1 MNCKP
6 FTYDAVTLKNIV
18 EIVENIDITE
28 LAVKSLSKKKKKKKR
43 KKKTRIYWK
52 STLISLG
59 LWLSVQQ
66 TLNFFTAMKKS
77 SRKESGIRI
86 KSKCECYEKRE
97 KSFFNFLNHEQSR
110 AKDNPF

>member
-1 MNCKP
+1 MMQ
-6 FTYDAVTLKNIV
+6 LHIV

-28 LAVKSLSKKKKKKKR
+28 LAVKSLSKKKKKRQR

-77 SRKESGIRI
+77 IPEI
-86 KSKCECYEKRE
+86 KVDQK
-97 KSFFNFLNHEQSR
+97 
-110 AKDNPF
+110 